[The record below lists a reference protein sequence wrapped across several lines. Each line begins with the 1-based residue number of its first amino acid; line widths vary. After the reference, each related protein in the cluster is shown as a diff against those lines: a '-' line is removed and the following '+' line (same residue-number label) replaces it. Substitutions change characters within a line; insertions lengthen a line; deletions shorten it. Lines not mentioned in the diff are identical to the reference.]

1 MGVRA
6 PSTRAVLDG
15 LLDPALLE
23 RPTDQLSGGQ
33 MRRVALA
40 AALVAQPDV
49 LLLDEPTNHL
59 DIEAIGWLAAY
70 LQGWPKGR
78 RALVVVTHDRWFLDE
93 VTTRTWEVGRGRVER
108 YEGGY
113 AAYVLAR
120 AEREQQEQ
128 AIEAR
133 RQNLLRKELAWLR
146 RGPPARTSK
155 PKFRQDAA
163 LELIADEPPPRDRL
177 TLQRV
182 SMNRLGKQVIDLTDL
197 TLSPAPG
204 VPAVLRDVTWGSDL
218 ATASASWV
226 RTGRQDHPVARTGRA
241 TPAGLRA
248 DQAGQDGE
256 TCGGGSE
263 AAFDRRRSTGPALA
277 ARGGQPRRGRQWRR
291 PDAVA
296 TAGGIRFTG
305 DAPWKRLGISPEVSC
320 AGCNLLR
327 TFLSGANVLM
337 LDEPTNDLDTETL
350 TVLED
355 VLDSWPGTSS
365 WCRTTGTSWSGSATT
380 SGR

>member
-1 MGVRA
+1 MGVRPVHA
-6 PSTRAVLDG
+6 RGPGRIAG
-15 LLDPALLE
+15 PALLR
-23 RPTDQLSGGQ
+23 RPHRSAQRWTDAS
-33 MRRVALA
+33 RVALA

-49 LLLDEPTNHL
+49 LLLDEPPTTWTSRPL
-59 DIEAIGWLAAY
+59 GGWRVPAGVAE
-70 LQGWPKGR
+70 GR

-163 LELIADEPPPRDRL
+163 LELIADEPPPRRPL

-204 VPAVLRDVTWGSDL
+204 VPAVLRDVTWGIGPGDPRRPPGSERSR
-218 ATASASWV
+218 A
-226 RTGRQDHPVARTGRA
+226 RPPVAH
-241 TPAGLRA
+241 
-248 DQAGQDGE
+248 
-256 TCGGGSE
+256 
-263 AAFDRRRSTGPALA
+263 
-277 ARGGQPRRGRQWRR
+277 
-291 PDAVA
+291 
-296 TAGGIRFTG
+296 
-305 DAPWKRLGISPEVSC
+305 
-320 AGCNLLR
+320 
-327 TFLSGANVLM
+327 
-337 LDEPTNDLDTETL
+337 
-350 TVLED
+350 
-355 VLDSWPGTSS
+355 
-365 WCRTTGTSWSGSATT
+365 WSGNSRRTP
-380 SGR
+380 GRIKKRARQC